1 MAEYVRR
8 IDRILAPEYIEG
20 LADLDVD
27 TLRSMRREAV
37 EVETEVSYVRRLA
50 QARTEI
56 LQAELDR
63 RRDGGSIAD
72 LIARLPE
79 ILADKGPRP
88 AAANARMPEILAPS
102 MSISWS
108 RGTEYLI
115 ADDTLVNLPTLTEA
129 ELTDTIDAL
138 RTLEGEVS
146 TTRRQLHGVIDALE
160 DVLGPRV
167 ADPGA

>member
-20 LADLDVD
+20 LGDLDVD

-115 ADDTLVNLPTLTEA
+115 ADDTLVNLPTLSA
-129 ELTDTIDAL
+129 DELTDTIDAL

-146 TTRRQLHGVIDALE
+146 ATRRQLHGVIDALE

-167 ADPGA
+167 ADAGA

>member
-20 LADLDVD
+20 LADVDVD

-115 ADDTLVNLPTLTEA
+115 LPTLTEA

-146 TTRRQLHGVIDALE
+146 ATRRQLHGVIDALE

-167 ADPGA
+167 ADAGA

>member
-8 IDRILAPEYIEG
+8 IDRILAPEYIAG
-20 LADLDVD
+20 LSDIDVD

-79 ILADKGPRP
+79 ILADKGPRT
-88 AAANARMPEILAPS
+88 AAANARVPEILAPS

-115 ADDTLVNLPTLTEA
+115 ADDTLVNLPTLTED
-129 ELTDTIDAL
+129 ELRETIDAL
-138 RTLEGEVS
+138 HELEGEVS
-146 TTRRQLHGVIDALE
+146 TTRRQLHGVIDAIE
-160 DVLGPRV
+160 DVLGPRLTD
-167 ADPGA
+167 AEA

>member
-1 MAEYVRR
+1 MTEHVRR
-8 IDRILAPEYIEG
+8 IDRILAPEYVAG
-20 LADLDVD
+20 LDDLDVD
-27 TLRSMRREAV
+27 ALRAKRREAV

-50 QARTEI
+50 QARVEI

-63 RRDGGSIAD
+63 RRDGGSVAD

-102 MSISWS
+102 MSITWS

-115 ADDTLVNLPTLTEA
+115 ADDTLVNLPTLSEA
-129 ELTDTIDAL
+129 ELNDTIDAL

-146 TTRRQLHGVIDALE
+146 STRRDLHGVIDAIE
-160 DVLGPRV
+160 NVLGPRL
-167 ADPGA
+167 ADTGA

>member
-1 MAEYVRR
+1 MAERHPRSARVLDPAYHSGLE
-8 IDRILAPEYIEG
+8 DLPEAE
-20 LADLDVD
+20 
-27 TLRSMRREAV
+27 LRTKHAECL
-37 EVETEVSYVRRLA
+37 ELETEVSYVRRLA

-79 ILADKGPRP
+79 ILADKGPRT
-88 AAANARMPEILAPS
+88 AAANARVPEILAPS

-115 ADDTLVNLPTLTEA
+115 ADDTLVNLPTLTED
-129 ELTDTIDAL
+129 ELRETIDAL
-138 RTLEGEVS
+138 HELEGEVS
-146 TTRRQLHGVIDALE
+146 TTRRQLHGVIDAIE
-160 DVLGPRV
+160 DVLGPRLTD
-167 ADPGA
+167 AEA